1 MKRPLLLLLVMVL
14 AACGSDDPTPD
25 DAELPTIIPRVEST
39 ATATAPVASP
49 TASATPAEAATTV
62 PTETPFTIVPETP
75 LPTRTSTPSLT
86 PIVLENT
93 RDITITERE
102 FQDAVNAA
110 IPQTPSLERANIDFV
125 SGEDAG
131 IQIQLTAP
139 GGRAL
144 VTGNV
149 FIRFQISGGLVL
161 VSVGEI
167 EVASGEPP
175 AQYTQA
181 VRDELYPLVTDVFG
195 EAITARAGEVSDLQ
209 SIMFADNVIE
219 ITLLVP

>member
-1 MKRPLLLLLVMVL
+1 MKRTLLLLLMMVMG
-14 AACGSDDPTPD
+14 ACGGDDPTPD
-25 DAELPTIIPRVEST
+25 DGELPTIIPRSA

-62 PTETPFTIVPETP
+62 PTETPFTIVPETSVP
-75 LPTRTSTPSLT
+75 SRTPTPSTT
-86 PIVLENT
+86 PIALENT
-93 RDITITERE
+93 LDITITERA
-102 FQDAVNAA
+102 FQAAVNAA

-144 VTGNV
+144 VTGDV

-161 VSVGEI
+161 VSVGAI

-175 AQYTQA
+175 EQYTQA

-195 EAITARAGEVSDLQ
+195 EAITAQVGEVSDLQ
-209 SIMFADNVIE
+209 SIVFADNVIE